1 MKASLGAMR
10 RGLAALGSLRL
21 GATGSLALAAAS
33 TGVVVPALKQL
44 VEQTGH
50 GSTAAGMFMAAHVL
64 GGAVGAACGARALR
78 RAGSARTLAS
88 AGLAGSVVVTLAL
101 VALSSL
107 EARIALRFLDGACH
121 LLALTALIAALTGG
135 DAVRRA
141 RRAVTMGLTI
151 VLGVGSGLGIGA
163 LIAHPERSLVVSALL
178 SGAALVVVLAFVA
191 AEPPPAEVRRSRER
205 GPIAPGLLAFGDR
218 FVFGALTVAMPFLG
232 SPRRVAIVLGTFM
245 IASIISLPVARRFA
259 VTWGPRR
266 LAVRSGVAFAL
277 VLALAAT
284 DVFAA
289 LPVALVWATVSG
301 AAAGAVYASALVLAA
316 RSTELEDRMR
326 DMAALHAAGGAGFAL
341 GNLWTGVLLAMIP
354 GPLAVAIPC
363 AAVLAL
369 ATLGVRL
376 TVPARQGA
384 RAKSGTPDDDALPGH
399 QPVT

>member
-1 MKASLGAMR
+1 MR
-10 RGLAALGSLRL
+10 PRL
-21 GATGSLALAAAS
+21 GVTGSIPLALAAAS

-78 RAGSARTLAS
+78 RAGSARTLAA
-88 AGLAGSVVVTLAL
+88 AGLAASVVVTLAMA
-101 VALSSL
+101 ALSSL

-135 DAVRRA
+135 DPVRRA

-151 VLGVGSGLGIGA
+151 VLGVASGLGIGA
-163 LIAHPERSLVVSALL
+163 LLAHPERSLVVSALL
-178 SGAALVVVLAFVA
+178 SGTALVVVLAFVA
-191 AEPPPAEVRRSRER
+191 AERPPAEVRRSRER

-218 FVFGALTVAMPFLG
+218 FVFGTLTVAMPFLG
-232 SPRRVAIVLGTFM
+232 SPRRVGIVLGTFM
-245 IASIISLPVARRFA
+245 IASIASLPLARRFA

-277 VLALAAT
+277 VLAVAAA

-289 LPVALVWATVSG
+289 LPAAVVWATVSG

-341 GNLWTGVLLAMIP
+341 GNLCAGVLLARIS

-363 AAVLAL
+363 AAIVAL
-369 ATLGVRL
+369 ATLGVRV
-376 TVPARQGA
+376 TVPEGQGA
-384 RAKSGTPDDDALPGH
+384 RAEPGPPGQDALPGH